1 MTAHHLRKVLLL
13 LSEVANGFE
22 HMLTHLQPAFEPAS
36 CTQANPDV
44 GAVGDL
50 DGSSV
55 PLEAAKKATGDA
67 PQRVDRRI
75 VWMDADIDLSLFG
88 YRDQLYLAGG
98 DVAKCVTYAANF
110 GRDADTIGAMCGAM
124 AGALQGVDGIK
135 VEWAQKVGQ
144 YASLNQE
151 ALAADLVNVAL
162 GKCEAERE
170 AWRAP
175 KSISA

>member
-13 LSEVANGFE
+13 LSE
-22 HMLTHLQPAFEPAS
+22 
-36 CTQANPDV
+36 V

-55 PLEAAKKATGDA
+55 PLEAAKKATRDA

-75 VWMDADIDLSLFG
+75 VWMDADIDPSLFG
-88 YRDQLYLAGG
+88 YRGQLYLAGG

-135 VEWAQKVGQ
+135 VDWVQRVGQ
-144 YASLNQE
+144 HASLNQE
-151 ALAADLVNVAL
+151 VLAADLVNVVP